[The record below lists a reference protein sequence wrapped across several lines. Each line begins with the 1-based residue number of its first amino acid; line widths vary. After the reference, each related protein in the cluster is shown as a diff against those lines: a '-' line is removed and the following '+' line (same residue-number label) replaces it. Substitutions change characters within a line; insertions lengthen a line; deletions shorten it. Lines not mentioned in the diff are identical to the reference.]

1 MSPAG
6 VNVSTEAVEGEGV
19 WAESDVP
26 PHTRPRSHQ
35 LTGSGPHVMY
45 KIFRYMKLKWRVNYT
60 FIIIS
65 MAWCKIIVTC
75 CIKYSFA
82 SSPCYVL

>member
-19 WAESDVP
+19 WAESDIP

-35 LTGSGPHVMY
+35 LTGSGPHVY
-45 KIFRYMKLKWRVNYT
+45 KVFRYMKLKWRVKLHFYIYIYGLVQNY
-60 FIIIS
+60 
-65 MAWCKIIVTC
+65 CN
-75 CIKYSFA
+75 
-82 SSPCYVL
+82 LL